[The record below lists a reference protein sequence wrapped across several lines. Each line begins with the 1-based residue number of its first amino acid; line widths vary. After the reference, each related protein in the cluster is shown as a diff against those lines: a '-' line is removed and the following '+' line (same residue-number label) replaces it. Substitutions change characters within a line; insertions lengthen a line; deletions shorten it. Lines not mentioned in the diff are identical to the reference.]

1 LDENKFFNFSE
12 NLDCK
17 ELKFKDEELPDLKL
31 WILKKDPLL
40 FVLVTVGE
48 DVALGDD
55 NGPPIGRKE
64 G

>member
-1 LDENKFFNFSE
+1 MDENKFFNFSE

-55 NGPPIGRKE
+55 KGPPIGRKE